1 MKPNLK
7 FFKKSKK
14 LTVDKFLNNV
24 LYDNKFGYY
33 CSQFPFGGRGDFVT
47 SPKISYV
54 FSEMIAIWIIASWE
68 LFGKPKNFNIV
79 ELGPGDG
86 SLTNVLLRSFKK
98 FPEFNLIKRIFLY
111 EKSSYL
117 KKIQKKNIRDK
128 NVKWINNYKS
138 IKKGPVIFFGNEF
151 FDAMPIKQFKKVK
164 NTFFEKNYSL
174 DKNYKIKET
183 FEKAYPD
190 DIKKIR
196 SYKSLQKLKFIEF
209 PKFGLEELKKI
220 VYKISKLKGCILLID
235 YGYLKPSNQSTIQ
248 SVMKHKKNYFLN
260 NLGKAD
266 IPAHVNFTLLN
277 EFFKKNGLKIKKVIT
292 QREFLEN
299 MGIFERA
306 KIIAKKMKFSE
317 QSDLY
322 FRIKRLLSPSSMG
335 DLFKVIL
342 AYNFNHNN
350 FTGFK

>member
-1 MKPNLK
+1 MKSNLK
-7 FFKKSKK
+7 FFKTAKS
-14 LTVDKFLNNV
+14 LPVDKFFQNI

-33 CSQFPFGGRGDFVT
+33 ATQQPFGKKGDFIT
-47 SPKISYV
+47 SPKISNL
-54 FSEMIAIWIIASWE
+54 FSEMIAIWIISSWE
-68 LFGKPKNFNIV
+68 LFGKPNNFNIV

-86 SLTNVLLRSFKK
+86 SLIRILLESFKK
-98 FPEFNLIKRIFLY
+98 FPEFNSVKKIFLY
-111 EKSSYL
+111 EESSYL
-117 KKIQKKNIRDK
+117 RKIQKKNILSKD
-128 NVKWINNYKS
+128 VKWISNFNN

-151 FDAMPIKQFKKVK
+151 FDAIPLKQFKKVK

-196 SYKSLQKLKFIEF
+196 SYKSLQKLRFIEF

-266 IPAHVNFTLLN
+266 ITTHVNFTLLN
-277 EFFKKNGLKIKKVIT
+277 EFFKKNGLKIKNVIT

-306 KIIAKKMKFSE
+306 KIIARKMKFSE

-322 FRIKRLLSPSSMG
+322 FRIKRLLSPGSMG

-342 AYNFNHNN
+342 AFNFNHNN